1 MYVERSCYYPVRN
14 AATIRSCLKQQ
25 RVVFLGDSTTRGL
38 VYEAM
43 VMWSD
48 TKPYK
53 NYENKSDVC
62 MYRERMMPVR
72 GGKRLVGTWESS
84 QCSSKGDV
92 AVADVTFGGHS
103 MIHSPEWSYL
113 RQPRC
118 MGMGNLADRQAGEKF
133 AKQLKPFNIA
143 VIHSCDH
150 DLCNRFN
157 AKPKML
163 EQYRLNLRRLAKL
176 LRKHAKGKRIIWLS
190 CAAQGNL
197 GKNAYYTQTQLGRC
211 LDYVAFPVAHTYSKS
226 RFRQLI
232 PNSVV
237 TQAYSQVADG
247 QIGARGVP
255 LLSSPRLS
263 RSAGFPLV
271 LLYGPFEGVVVGVCP
286 VRGCA
291 RNLLYQEDAG
301 GLGKGLSA
309 CKLCGP
315 TC

>member
-1 MYVERSCYYPVRN
+1 M
-14 AATIRSCLKQQ
+14 
-25 RVVFLGDSTTRGL
+25 
-38 VYEAM
+38 YEAM

-62 MYRERMMPVR
+62 TYRERMMPVK

-176 LRKHAKGKRIIWLS
+176 LRKHANGKRIIWLS

-197 GKNAYYTQTQLGRC
+197 GKNAYYTQTQLGCC
-211 LDYVAFPVAHTYSKS
+211 LDYFAFPVAHTGCKC
-226 RFRQLI
+226 RLRQLF
-232 PNSVV
+232 PDSAV

-247 QIGARGVP
+247 QIGARDVP
-255 LLSSPRLS
+255 LLSSPRS
-263 RSAGFPLV
+263 SCSAGFPWV
-271 LLYGPFEGVVVGVCP
+271 VLYGRFEGVVLGVCP

-291 RNLLYQEDAG
+291 RKLLYQEDAG
-301 GLGKGLSA
+301 GLGKGFQLVS
-309 CKLCGP
+309 CSVPPVEGSL
-315 TC
+315 